1 MNREERK
8 GREGK
13 TKESFA
19 PFALFAVQPFPWV
32 EGYEMNLWRYVD
44 QAAWLLLDPALFS
57 RWVVGVPLRSYQLE
71 VARAVVDSAFR
82 QRGLTFAV
90 MMSRQAGKNETAAQI
105 EALLLLAFQHTG
117 GFLVK
122 ASPTFQP
129 QTVNSLLRLQ
139 ARLQNP
145 LTRGRWRRERGYMLR
160 LGQARAIFLSAQPGA
175 SVVGATASILLEA
188 DEAQDIPED
197 KWNKDFRPMG
207 ASTNVTT
214 VLWGTAWTA
223 DTLLARTVRALH
235 RLEEED
241 GVRRVFA
248 VPWQRVAEEVPAY
261 RAYVEGEVARL
272 GAEHP
277 LIRTQYALEEIEAAA
292 GLFPPARRALMQG
305 DHAPHA
311 APQPGTLYALTVD
324 VGGEAVEGELSG
336 GQGGHDCTA
345 CTLFAIEAVGAASP
359 LPAGRPCYRVVG
371 RQWWRGLSQA
381 ELYARLVELAEA
393 WAPRKLVIDATGVG
407 AGVASFLQ
415 QRFGRRVV
423 AFVFSGATKSQL
435 GWAFLAICDTGRF
448 KDHRLSGCPAQA
460 EFWRQVAAA
469 EYEVLPGP
477 GQGLRWGVPP
487 ARGHDDLLISAA
499 LCAALEGVP
508 WGSGESFVVPQPDP
522 VDEMDRRPF

>member
-1 MNREERK
+1 MNRKEHK

-19 PFALFAVQPFPWV
+19 LFAVQPLLQA
-32 EGYEMNLWRYVD
+32 EGYEMNLWRYLD
-44 QAAWLLLDPALFS
+44 QAAGLVLDPAFFS
-57 RWVVGVPLRSYQLE
+57 RFVIGVPLRSYQLE
-71 VARAVVDSAFR
+71 VARAVLESVFR
-82 QRGLTFAV
+82 RRGLTFAV

-129 QTVNSLLRLQ
+129 QAVNSLLRLQ

-145 LTRGRWRRERGYMLR
+145 LTRGRWHRERGYMLR
-160 LGQARAIFLSAQPGA
+160 LGRARAVFLSAQAGA

-223 DTLLARTVRALH
+223 DTLLARTVRALR
-235 RLEEED
+235 RLEAED
-241 GVRRVFA
+241 GARRVFA
-248 VPWQRVAEEVPAY
+248 VPWPRVAAEVPAY
-261 RAYVEGEVARL
+261 GAYVEGEIARL
-272 GAEHP
+272 GAAHP

-305 DHAPHA
+305 SHPPHA
-311 APQPGTLYALTVD
+311 APQPGALYALTLD
-324 VGGEAVEGELSG
+324 VGGEAREGEDCA
-336 GQGGHDCTA
+336 GHDSTA
-345 CTLFAIEAVGAASP
+345 CTLFTIEPAGAGAAV
-359 LPAGRPCYRVVG
+359 PAGQQCYRVVG
-371 RQWWRGLSQA
+371 RRWWRGLSQA
-381 ELYARLVELAEA
+381 ELYGRLVELVEA
-393 WAPRKLVIDATGVG
+393 WAPRRVVVDATGLG
-407 AGVASFLQ
+407 AGLASFLE
-415 QRFGRRVV
+415 QRYGGRVLP
-423 AFVFSGATKSQL
+423 FVFSGATKSHL
-435 GWAFLAICDTGRF
+435 GWAFLALCDTGRF
-448 KDHRLSGCPAQA
+448 QDHLLSGCPAQA
-460 EFWRQVAAA
+460 EFWRQVAVA

-499 LCAALEGVP
+499 LCAALEGAP
-508 WGSGESFVVPQPDP
+508 YGSGESFVVPQPDP
-522 VDEMDRRPF
+522 VDEMDGARF